1 MADAEHRQ
9 TQLTQRLDGAED
21 FDAIALHLP
30 FSAVRLWM
38 FLLSLKVVSLSNSAG
53 PVWKGST
60 ARKNHFLLE
69 EREGELRK
77 RLEEEQATIQLKRR
91 AVD

>member
-21 FDAIALHLP
+21 FP